1 MLYALS
7 KRSQPRQEHCSST
20 CSSWCFQELHPG
32 FQSPHPQLSKINKE
46 EREGNPL
53 PLIQGEKLEKRR
65 SLMWLPCWKCI
76 RKSVTCITKFI
87 FCLLHLQLFHLKYGY
102 NTFWRLI
109 ISPLSSAAWIFR
121 DRIESIFYTWCKGVT
136 EVFTRGTFGES
147 YWEHDWGCGESRASS
162 PANSWEWRC
171 TCRW

>member
-1 MLYALS
+1 MLYAFS
-7 KRSQPRQEHCSST
+7 KRIQPRQEHCSST
-20 CSSWCFQELHPG
+20 CASWCFQELHPG
-32 FQSPHPQLSKINKE
+32 FQYPHPQRSKINKE

-53 PLIQGEKLEKRR
+53 PLIQGEKLDKRR
-65 SLMWLPCWKCI
+65 SLMWLPCWKCM

-102 NTFWRLI
+102 NIFWRLI